1 MARQNSGEQDSRQSG
16 GLYHFVWRWHF
27 YAGLFTAPFL
37 IVLAVTGALY
47 LFNHEIERW
56 WYRGLME
63 VPPFSRVA
71 AASAQEAA
79 VLHAFPGA
87 QVSRYTYPLDNHEAA
102 EWTIKTTEGRALT
115 VFVDPGSTAIK
126 GTVAPGQRLMQIVRD
141 MHASLLLAKPGQYV
155 MELAACWGF
164 ILLVTGIFMWW
175 PRRARM
181 RGVLVP
187 RLRAGSRT
195 FWKDI
200 HSVPSMWNA
209 ALVVFL
215 ILTGLPWSIF
225 WGQQF
230 AKLGTLS
237 SITAPSPNFIRQPK
251 LVSFTGAPAEPGS
264 DDHVPHSGLPDLPWS
279 VRNAPQPQAYNAT
292 RRIGI
297 DAIMREAE
305 RRHIAAPGLRV
316 IYPAVPFDTFVL
328 SFVPKTAQGQHTVNI
343 DPGTGALLRDV
354 SWKNYSPVGKA
365 VEFGVM
371 THMGE
376 EFGLANQLVMLASC
390 LLLILTISF
399 GVVMWWRRRPVGR
412 LGAPPLPEGFRPSW
426 AIIATAIVLGIVFP
440 LAGLSIVL
448 VVLGDALLA
457 VMKKP
462 ANEQPVR
469 R

>member
-47 LFNHEIERW
+47 LFNHEIEGW

-79 VLHAFPGA
+79 VLHAFPRA
-87 QVSRYTYPLDNHEAA
+87 QVARYTYPLDNHDAA
-102 EWTIKTTEGRALT
+102 EWTIKTAERRALT
-115 VFVDPGSTAIK
+115 VFVDPASTAIK
-126 GTVAPGQRLMQIVRD
+126 GTVDPKQRLMQIVRD

-181 RGVLVP
+181 RGVVVP
-187 RLRAGSRT
+187 RLRAGGRT

-225 WGQQF
+225 WGQQI

-237 SITAPSPNFIRQPK
+237 SFATPSPNFIRQP
-251 LVSFTGAPAEPGS
+251 
-264 DDHVPHSGLPDLPWS
+264 
-279 VRNAPQPQAYNAT
+279 
-292 RRIGI
+292 
-297 DAIMREAE
+297 
-305 RRHIAAPGLRV
+305 
-316 IYPAVPFDTFVL
+316 
-328 SFVPKTAQGQHTVNI
+328 
-343 DPGTGALLRDV
+343 
-354 SWKNYSPVGKA
+354 
-365 VEFGVM
+365 
-371 THMGE
+371 
-376 EFGLANQLVMLASC
+376 
-390 LLLILTISF
+390 
-399 GVVMWWRRRPVGR
+399 
-412 LGAPPLPEGFRPSW
+412 
-426 AIIATAIVLGIVFP
+426 
-440 LAGLSIVL
+440 
-448 VVLGDALLA
+448 
-457 VMKKP
+457 
-462 ANEQPVR
+462 
-469 R
+469 